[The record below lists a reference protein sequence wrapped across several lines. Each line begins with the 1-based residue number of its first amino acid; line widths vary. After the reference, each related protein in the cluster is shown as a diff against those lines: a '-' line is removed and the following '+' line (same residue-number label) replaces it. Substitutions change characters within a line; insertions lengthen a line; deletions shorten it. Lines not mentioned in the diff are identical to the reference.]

1 MSIFY
6 AKLFLIEC
14 GLDVTPVYRLY
25 KHVQNT
31 KYSQTCVRITALYL
45 VVTRRVYCRNWPMRV
60 KWAAFCNFRGPF
72 FEKGGP
78 PKVFEKTNVF

>member
-1 MSIFY
+1 MWS
-6 AKLFLIEC
+6 
-14 GLDVTPVYRLY
+14 DVTLVDRLY

-45 VVTRRVYCRNWPMRV
+45 VVTLRVYCRNWPMRV

-78 PKVFEKTNVF
+78 PKVFELFHEKTNVF